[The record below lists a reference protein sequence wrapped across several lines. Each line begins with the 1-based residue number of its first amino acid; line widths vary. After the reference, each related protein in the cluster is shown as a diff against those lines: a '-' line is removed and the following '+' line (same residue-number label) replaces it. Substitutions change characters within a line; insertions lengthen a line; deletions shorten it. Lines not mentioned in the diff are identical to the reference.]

1 MTASDE
7 ALALIYA
14 APQQAVLR
22 HVAIRPSERQ
32 INADGDVI
40 VRTLWSGLSRGT
52 ERLVFRG
59 EVPASEYARMRAPH
73 QEGQFPFQ
81 VKYGYAAVGIVE
93 DGPAELHGK
102 TVFALHPHQTKFAL
116 KRSELI
122 PVPEDIPPKRAILA
136 ANLETALNVL
146 WDAEAGPEHRISVV
160 GGGVLGLMIAA
171 LAGRSPADVS
181 VIDIDDS
188 RAPLA
193 RVMGATFHE
202 PASAPKDQDIVIH
215 TSASEA
221 GLRLA
226 LGLARFEG
234 PVIEASWFG
243 NREVALPLGGAFHSQ
258 RLRLISSQVGAV
270 APSHRAGITSRQR
283 LEMALDVLRDPLFDQ
298 LITEEVA
305 FTDLPDAL
313 PRLLSPGAP
322 GLATAIRYHRS
333 QD

>member
-1 MTASDE
+1 M
-7 ALALIYA
+7 
-14 APQQAVLR
+14 
-22 HVAIRPSERQ
+22 
-32 INADGDVI
+32 
-40 VRTLWSGLSRGT
+40 RTLWSGLSRGT
-52 ERLVFRG
+52 ERLVFHG
-59 EVPASEYARMRAPH
+59 ELPASEYTRMRAPH
-73 QEGQFPFQ
+73 QDGSFPFP

-116 KRSELI
+116 KRTELLL
-122 PVPEDIPPKRAILA
+122 VPEDVPAKRAILA

-146 WDAEAGPEHRISVV
+146 WDAEAGSGHRISVV

-171 LAGRSPADVS
+171 LACRLPADVR

-193 RVMGATFHE
+193 EAMGARFHE
-202 PASAPKDQDIVIH
+202 PASAAKDQDIVIH

-226 LGLARFEG
+226 LNLARFEG
-234 PVIEASWFG
+234 TIVEASWFG
-243 NREVALPLGGAFHSQ
+243 SREVALPLGGAFHSQ
-258 RLRLISSQVGAV
+258 RLKLISSQVGAV
-270 APSHRAGITSRQR
+270 APSRRAEITSRQR
-283 LEMALDVLRDPLFDQ
+283 LEIALDVLRDPLFDQ

-322 GLATAIRYHRS
+322 GLATAIRYDIS